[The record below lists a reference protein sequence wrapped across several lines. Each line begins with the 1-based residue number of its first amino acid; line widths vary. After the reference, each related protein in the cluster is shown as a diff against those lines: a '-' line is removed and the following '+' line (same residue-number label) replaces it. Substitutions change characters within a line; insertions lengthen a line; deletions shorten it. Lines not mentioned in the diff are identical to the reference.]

1 MAAIAP
7 ISVAD
12 LLALVRKSGIL
23 SPARVAELPSPDA
36 LPTDPQ
42 SAAAVLVQRGLLTQF
57 QSSQLLA
64 GRHKGFRIGP
74 YVILDLLG
82 RGGMGAVYLADRHEL
97 RRKAAIKILA
107 PVKGEGAQLSVERFL
122 REGRAAGA
130 LDHPNIVRVFDVLN
144 YQNTYCLVMEHVDGE
159 TLQQYV
165 DREGAMPVALA
176 AECVAQAAAGLQHAH
191 ERGFI
196 HRDIKPGN
204 LIRNRE
210 GVVKVL
216 DMGLARSGD
225 EQDKLT
231 ELLDRGA
238 VVGTADF
245 IAPEQAINS
254 PHTDGRADIYSL
266 GATLYT
272 LLAGRPPFDG
282 NTTQKLMQ
290 HQLRA
295 AAPLATLRPD
305 LPPQL
310 TAVVARM
317 LAKKPADRYQSGV
330 EVVAALAPWTENSER
345 VAAALS
351 HTYQG
356 KSAPVLARVS
366 PSSAVLGA
374 AGGGDPASSNIV
386 DDPSGAAEGTV
397 ELSAGD
403 TMRERPAPA
412 RAPGKSKPRR
422 RRLAVAALVAG
433 LLVAAGV
440 AVWLGTGG
448 EKPSDRATR
457 SPAPASEVT
466 PNVPPAPQPRP
477 ESATP
482 PRTSPPIVKTTPPV
496 AGTEQLRAALNPA
509 DLKPFVERVGLKV
522 DPVDPN
528 KKAPF
533 LVARSGDGTLP
544 PDWSARCWNKDS
556 EMELFTTVHD
566 ARPAIGLR
574 TASGPGSA
582 MLFSARF
589 GAPSAVVRLKL
600 EYAAAVREKA
610 VAIKFKPDDAR
621 PAWEVVRPAVG
632 TGWRTEERLI
642 DLRGASGG
650 LLEFHNSDPAGTLYL
665 GSITVAEPN
674 PTETG
679 HEWVNWSADL
689 LPGFDMTKRGHI
701 TTAGTDPDLKLKGV
715 TLGAWKPD
723 TVSAWRGGTIAGART
738 IGFTN
743 LSEPVSAQIAF
754 RLEEKDE
761 MGLAFA
767 RGEHLRL
774 EVTYRTTG
782 TGHGAAYFQN
792 IDDRKWIGRTLLPNS
807 NGSWKTVEVV
817 VTRGTSPLRCQ
828 VDALAVGAENRLHI
842 RSVKLTG
849 FAPPNN

>member
-12 LLALVRKSGIL
+12 LLALIRKSGIL
-23 SPARVAELPSPDA
+23 SPARVAELPAHDA
-36 LPTDPQ
+36 LPADPQ
-42 SAAAVLVQRGLLTQF
+42 SAAAALIQRGFLTKF

-295 AAPLATLRPD
+295 AAPLASIRPD

-317 LAKKPADRYQSGV
+317 LAKKPSDRYQSGV

-345 VAAALS
+345 VAAALA
-351 HTYQG
+351 HTNQG

-374 AGGGDPASSNIV
+374 AASGDPASSHIV
-386 DDPSGAAEGTV
+386 DDPSGATAGTV

-403 TMRERPAPA
+403 TMRDSPAPA
-412 RAPGKSKPRR
+412 RAPGKWEPRR
-422 RRLAVAALVAG
+422 RRRLVVAALAAG

-457 SPAPASEVT
+457 SPAPAHEVA
-466 PNVPPAPQPRP
+466 PNVQPAPQQL
-477 ESATP
+477 ATP
-482 PRTSPPIVKTTPPV
+482 PKTSPAPKTTPSV
-496 AGTEQLRAALNPA
+496 AGTEHLRAALAPA

-522 DPVDPN
+522 DPADAN

-533 LVARSGDGTLP
+533 LVTRSGDGTLP

-566 ARPAIGLR
+566 ARPAVGLR

-582 MLFSARF
+582 MLFSARLD
-589 GAPSAVVRLKL
+589 APSAVVRLKV
-600 EYAAAVREKA
+600 EYAAPVRDKA
-610 VAIKFKPDDAR
+610 VTIKFKPDDAR

-665 GSITVAEPN
+665 GNITVVEPN
-674 PTETG
+674 PAETG
-679 HEWVNWSADL
+679 REWVNWSADL
-689 LPGFDMTKRGHI
+689 LPGFDMTKRGHT

-723 TVSAWRGGTIAGART
+723 TVSTWRGGTIAGART

-743 LSEPVSAQIAF
+743 LNEPVSAQIAF

-792 IDDRKWIGRTLLPNS
+792 LDDRKWIGRTLLPNS

-849 FAPPNN
+849 FGTPNN